1 MRDDPPSSGT
11 STASA
16 LRPPASGSLGIGV
29 TGHRLGRLGDVDLDA
44 LRTALRMLLIDIS
57 GGRAPMRIVTSL
69 ADGADTIA
77 AEEALGLG
85 WALDAVLP
93 LPRADY
99 LSDFADAEARAG
111 HEALLTSAHSVFEL
125 DGDRNVEGG
134 SAIAYE
140 RAGRVVL
147 AQSDILVAVWDSG
160 PVRGRGGAAQIVAEA
175 VLAGVPVIHVDPA
188 GRHPPRLLWD
198 GLEEHDLGQQTV
210 DTVPQ
215 GDMTA
220 VPGLV
225 RGLLDPPEDRVE
237 RAMLNRLGVPARPRR
252 NWALAYPLLLAI
264 MGVRRLRQSDWAV
277 ADAAHAMPAILGP
290 CSGAALNASGFGDRL
305 RAVLAPRFA
314 RADATATHVAQLF
327 RSGYVTNFSFAALA
341 VVLSLLGLA
350 LPAALKPL
358 LVILEFLVIAT
369 ILLLTRAGHRSQW
382 HRRWLDN
389 RHLAERLRCLAVAA
403 QLGELEL
410 RSGAELRPG
419 WVDWYA
425 RATARELGLP
435 SVRVDRAYLAC
446 VRDSLTTLIDGQIAY
461 LQSDA
466 HRMHRLEHRLH
477 QLGTILFA
485 ATALICVG
493 LLIYKMADKMVGMAA
508 LDAIAHPVLTA
519 TTIAS
524 AALPAI
530 GAAIYG
536 IRMQGDFAGIAERSE
551 SLARNLGT
559 LRQVIDADALSYD
572 TLKRRVARATDL
584 LTQDLASWLQTYH
597 ARPLTLP
604 G

>member
-1 MRDDPPSSGT
+1 MRYDLPVQIETPVT
-11 STASA
+11 
-16 LRPPASGSLGIGV
+16 GSLGIGV
-29 TGHRLGRLGDVDLDA
+29 TGHRLERLEGIDVDA
-44 LRTALRMLLIDIS
+44 LRVALRSVFQTLSDAAS
-57 GGRAPMRIVTSL
+57 APIRLVTSL
-69 ADGADTIA
+69 ADGADSLA
-77 AEEALGLG
+77 ADEALSLG
-85 WALDAVLP
+85 WTLDAVLP
-93 LPRADY
+93 LSRADY
-99 LSDFADAEARAG
+99 LADFTEAQARAD
-111 HEALLTSAHSVFEL
+111 HEMLIAKAHAVFEL
-125 DGDRNVEGG
+125 DGDRTVEGG

-147 AQSDILVAVWDSG
+147 AQSDILIAIWDSG

-175 VLAGVPVIHVDPA
+175 VLAGIPVIHIDPA
-188 GRHPPRLLWD
+188 GAHPPRLLWD

-210 DTVPQ
+210 DTVAR
-215 GDMTA
+215 GDLSA
-220 VPGLV
+220 LPGLV
-225 RGLLDPPEDRVE
+225 RGLLDPPEDKVE
-237 RAMLNRLGVPARPRR
+237 RAMLDRLAVTAKPRR

-264 MGVRRLRQSDWAV
+264 VGVRPLRKTDWAV
-277 ADAAHAMPAILGP
+277 ADPLNSLFAIHGP
-290 CSGAALNASGFGDRL
+290 CSGEALNASGFGGKIRD
-305 RAVLAPRFA
+305 VLAPRFA

-341 VVLSLLGLA
+341 VMLSLLGLA
-350 LPAALKPL
+350 LPVALKPL
-358 LVILEFLVIAT
+358 LIVLEFMVIAT
-369 ILLLTRAGHRSQW
+369 ILLVTRAGNRSQW

-410 RSGAELRPG
+410 RSGADLRPG

-425 RATARELGLP
+425 RSSARALGLP
-435 SVRVDRAYLAC
+435 SARVRPAYLAC
-446 VRDSLTTLIDGQIAY
+446 VRDGLTTLIDGQIDY
-461 LQSDA
+461 LRGDA
-466 HRMHRLEHRLH
+466 RRMHKLEHRLH
-477 QLGTILFA
+477 HLGTILFA
-485 ATALICVG
+485 MTAIICVA
-493 LLIYKMADKMVGMAA
+493 LLVYKMMDKMVGMAA

-551 SLARNLGT
+551 SLANNLAT
-559 LRQVIDADALSYD
+559 LRQVIDGDTLSFD

>member
-1 MRDDPPSSGT
+1 MRDDPPARAETTDTG
-11 STASA
+11 A
-16 LRPPASGSLGIGV
+16 LGIGV
-29 TGHRLGRLGDVDLDA
+29 TGHRLGRLEGIDLDDLRAA
-44 LRTALRMLLIDIS
+44 LRTLFAELATTS
-57 GGRAPMRIVTSL
+57 SAPMRLITSL
-69 ADGADTIA
+69 ADGADSIA
-77 AEEALGLG
+77 ADEALALS
-85 WALDAVLP
+85 WTLDAVLP
-93 LPRADY
+93 LSRADY
-99 LSDFADAEARAG
+99 LSDFTEAQARVD
-111 HEALLTSAHSVFEL
+111 HEMLLAKAHGIFEL

-175 VLAGVPVIHVDPA
+175 VLAGIPVIHVDPA

-210 DTVPQ
+210 DTVPR
-215 GDMTA
+215 GDLSA
-220 VPGLV
+220 LPGLV
-225 RGLLDPPEDRVE
+225 RGLLDPPEDKIE
-237 RAMLNRLGVPARPRR
+237 RAMLDRLGVSAKPRR
-252 NWALAYPLLLAI
+252 NWALAYPLLLAV
-264 MGVRRLRQSDWAV
+264 MGVRQLRKTDWAV
-277 ADAAHAMPAILGP
+277 ADPANALPAILGP
-290 CSGAALNASGFGDRL
+290 CSGAALTASGFGAQL
-305 RAVLAPRFA
+305 RTTLAPRFA

-350 LPAALKPL
+350 LPAALKPVL
-358 LVILEFLVIAT
+358 IILEFMVIAT
-369 ILLLTRAGHRSQW
+369 ILLVTRAGNRSQW

-389 RHLAERLRCLAVAA
+389 RHLAERLRCLTVAA

-410 RSGAELRPG
+410 RSGADLRPG

-425 RATARELGLP
+425 RATARELGMP
-435 SVRVDRAYLAC
+435 SVRVDPAYLAC
-446 VRDSLTTLIDGQIAY
+446 VRDGLTSLIDDQIAY
-461 LQSDA
+461 LKTDA
-466 HRMHRLEHRLH
+466 HRMHKLEHRLH
-477 QLGTILFA
+477 HLGTILFA
-485 ATALICVG
+485 MTAMICVG
-493 LLIYKMADKMVGMAA
+493 LLIYKMMDKMVGMAA

-551 SLARNLGT
+551 SLAHNLTT
-559 LRQVIDADALSYD
+559 LRQVIDADVLSFD

>member
-1 MRDDPPSSGT
+1 MRDDPPA
-11 STASA
+11 STDTPTVGA
-16 LRPPASGSLGIGV
+16 LGIGV
-29 TGHRLGRLGDVDLDA
+29 TGHRLGRLAGIDLDA
-44 LRTALRMLLIDIS
+44 LRTALRELFQTFS
-57 GGRAPMRIVTSL
+57 RTAAAPMRLITSL
-69 ADGADTIA
+69 ADGADSISA
-77 AEEALGLG
+77 DEALSLG
-85 WALDAVLP
+85 WTLDAVLP
-93 LPRADY
+93 LSRADY
-99 LSDFADAEARAG
+99 LSDFTEAQARVD
-111 HEALLTSAHSVFEL
+111 HEMLLAKAHGIFEL

-175 VLAGVPVIHVDPA
+175 VLAGIPVIHVDPA

-210 DTVPQ
+210 DTVPR
-215 GDMTA
+215 GDLSA
-220 VPGLV
+220 LPGLV
-225 RGLLDPPEDRVE
+225 RGLLDPPEDKVE
-237 RAMLNRLGVPARPRR
+237 RAMLDRLGVSAKPRR
-252 NWALAYPLLLAI
+252 NWALAYPLLLAV
-264 MGVRRLRQSDWAV
+264 MGVRRLRKTDWAV
-277 ADAAHAMPAILGP
+277 ADPANALPAILGP
-290 CSGAALNASGFGDRL
+290 CSGAALTASGFGAQL
-305 RAVLAPRFA
+305 RTTLAPRFA

-350 LPAALKPL
+350 LPAALKPVL
-358 LVILEFLVIAT
+358 IILEFMVIAT
-369 ILLLTRAGHRSQW
+369 ILLVTRAGNRSQW

-389 RHLAERLRCLAVAA
+389 RHLAERLRCLTVAA

-410 RSGAELRPG
+410 RSGADLRPG

-425 RATARELGLP
+425 RATARELGMP
-435 SVRVDRAYLAC
+435 SVRVDPAYLAC
-446 VRDSLTTLIDGQIAY
+446 VRDGLTSLIDDQIAY
-461 LQSDA
+461 LKTDA
-466 HRMHRLEHRLH
+466 HRMHKLEHRLH
-477 QLGTILFA
+477 HLGTILFA
-485 ATALICVG
+485 MTAMICVG
-493 LLIYKMADKMVGMAA
+493 LLIYKMMDKMVGMAA

-551 SLARNLGT
+551 SLAHNLTT
-559 LRQVIDADALSYD
+559 LRQVIDADVLSFD

>member
-1 MRDDPPSSGT
+1 MRDH
-11 STASA
+11 
-16 LRPPASGSLGIGV
+16 PPARTVASPVGALGIGV
-29 TGHRLGRLGDVDLDA
+29 TGHRLGRLGDADLGA
-44 LRTALRMLLIDIS
+44 LRAALRGLFETLAATAS
-57 GGRAPMRIVTSL
+57 APMRLITSL
-69 ADGADTIA
+69 ADGADSMA
-77 AEEALGLG
+77 ADQALDLG

-93 LPRADY
+93 MSRADY
-99 LSDFADAEARAG
+99 LADFPEAQARAD
-111 HEALLTSAHSVFEL
+111 HEMLLARAHGIFEL
-125 DGDRNVEGG
+125 DGDRSVEGG

-175 VLAGVPVIHVDPA
+175 VLAGIPVIHVDPA
-188 GRHPPRLLWD
+188 GAHPPRLLWD
-198 GLEEHDLGQQTV
+198 GLEEHDLGQQTI
-210 DTVPQ
+210 DTVPR
-215 GDMTA
+215 GDLSA
-220 VPGLV
+220 LPVLV
-225 RGLLDPPEDRVE
+225 RGLLDPPVDAAES
-237 RAMLNRLGVPARPRR
+237 AMLRRLEVPSKPRR

-264 MGVRRLRQSDWAV
+264 MGVRRLRKTDWAV
-277 ADAAHAMPAILGP
+277 AATAKTLPAILGP
-290 CSGAALNASGFGDRL
+290 CSGAALNVAGFGERL
-305 RAVLAPRFA
+305 RTVLAPRFA
-314 RADATATHVAQLF
+314 RADVTATHVAQLF

-350 LPAALKPL
+350 LPAALKPVL
-358 LVILEFLVIAT
+358 IVLEFMVIAT
-369 ILLLTRAGHRSQW
+369 ILLVTRAGNRSQW

-410 RSGAELRPG
+410 RSGADLRPG

-425 RATARELGLP
+425 RATAREVAMP
-435 SVRVDRAYLAC
+435 SVRIDAAYLAC
-446 VRDSLTTLIDGQIAY
+446 VRDGLTTLIDDQIAY
-461 LQSDA
+461 LKNDA

-485 ATALICVG
+485 MTALICVG

-551 SLARNLGT
+551 SLAHNLTT
-559 LRQVIDADALSYD
+559 LRQVIDADVLGFD

>member
-1 MRDDPPSSGT
+1 MRDDPPAPVEFSVT
-11 STASA
+11 D
-16 LRPPASGSLGIGV
+16 SLGVGV
-29 TGHRLGRLGDVDLDA
+29 TGHRLGRLDGVDLDA
-44 LRTALRMLLIDIS
+44 LRVTLGDVLRSLSDAAS
-57 GGRAPMRIVTSL
+57 VPMRLITSL
-69 ADGADTIA
+69 ADGADSIA
-77 AEEALGLG
+77 AGEALALG
-85 WALDAVLP
+85 WTLDAVLP
-93 LPRADY
+93 LSRVDY
-99 LSDFADAEARAG
+99 LADFTEAEARAD
-111 HEALLTSAHSVFEL
+111 HETLLARAHAIFEL
-125 DGDRNVEGG
+125 DGDRSVEGG

-147 AQSDILVAVWDSG
+147 AQSDILIAVWDSG

-175 VLAGVPVIHVDPA
+175 VLAGIPVIHIDPA
-188 GRHPPRLLWD
+188 GAHAPRLLWD

-210 DTVPQ
+210 DTVAR
-215 GDMTA
+215 GDLSA
-220 VPGLV
+220 LPVLV
-225 RGLLDPPEDRVE
+225 RGLLDPPDDKLE
-237 RAMLNRLGVPARPRR
+237 RAMLDRLAIPAKPRR
-252 NWALAYPLLLAI
+252 NWALAYPLLLALA
-264 MGVRRLRQSDWAV
+264 GVRSLRKTDWAV
-277 ADAAHAMPAILGP
+277 ADPVNALPAILDP
-290 CSGAALNASGFGDRL
+290 CSGAALKASGFGAKL
-305 RAVLAPRFA
+305 RTVLAPRFA

-350 LPAALKPL
+350 LPAALKPVL
-358 LVILEFLVIAT
+358 IVLEFMVIAT
-369 ILLLTRAGHRSQW
+369 ILLVTRAGNRSQW

-410 RSGAELRPG
+410 RSGADLRPG

-425 RATARELGLP
+425 RASARALGLP
-435 SVRVDRAYLAC
+435 SVHVGPAYLAG
-446 VRDSLTTLIDGQIAY
+446 VREGLTMLIDGQIDY
-461 LQSDA
+461 LRNDA
-466 HRMHRLEHRLH
+466 QRMHKLEHRLH
-477 QLGTILFA
+477 HLGTILFA
-485 ATALICVG
+485 MTAIICVG
-493 LLIYKMADKMVGMAA
+493 LLIYKVMDKMVGVAV

-551 SLARNLGT
+551 SLAHNLAT
-559 LRQVIDADALSYD
+559 LRQVIDADALSFD
-572 TLKRRVARATDL
+572 TLRRRVARATDL

>member
-1 MRDDPPSSGT
+1 MRDDPPARTDTPAVG
-11 STASA
+11 A
-16 LRPPASGSLGIGV
+16 LGVGV
-29 TGHRLGRLGDVDLDA
+29 TGHRLGRLDGIDLDA
-44 LRTALRMLLIDIS
+44 LRSALRDLFQTLS
-57 GGRAPMRIVTSL
+57 VTAGAPMRLVTSL
-69 ADGADTIA
+69 ADGADSIA
-77 AEEALGLG
+77 AEVALALG
-85 WALDAVLP
+85 WTLDAVLP
-93 LPRADY
+93 LSRSDY
-99 LSDFADAEARAG
+99 LSDFIDTQARTD
-111 HEALLTSAHSVFEL
+111 HEMLLARSHGVFEL

-175 VLAGVPVIHVDPA
+175 VLAGIPVIHLDPA
-188 GRHPPRLLWD
+188 GKHPPRLLWD

-210 DTVPQ
+210 DTVAR
-215 GDMTA
+215 GDLTA
-220 VPGLV
+220 LPVLLS
-225 RGLLDPPEDRVE
+225 GLLDPPGDKSE
-237 RAMLNRLGVPARPRR
+237 RAMLHRLGLPAKPHR
-252 NWALAYPLLLAI
+252 NWALAYPLLLSV
-264 MGVRRLRQSDWAV
+264 MGVRRLRKTDWAV
-277 ADAAHAMPAILGP
+277 AEPAHALPAILGP
-290 CSGAALNASGFGDRL
+290 CSGAALNASGFGAQL
-305 RAVLAPRFA
+305 RNTLAPRFA

-350 LPAALKPL
+350 LPSALKPVL
-358 LVILEFLVIAT
+358 IVLEFMVIAT
-369 ILLLTRAGHRSQW
+369 ILLVTRAGNRSQW

-389 RHLAERLRCLAVAA
+389 RHLAERLRCLTVAA

-410 RSGAELRPG
+410 RSGADLRPG

-425 RATARELGLP
+425 RATARALGMP
-435 SVRVDRAYLAC
+435 SVRVDPAYLAC
-446 VRDSLTTLIDGQIAY
+446 VRDGLATLIDGQIDY
-461 LQSDA
+461 LRNDA

-485 ATALICVG
+485 MTAIICVG

-551 SLARNLGT
+551 SLAHNLTT
-559 LRQVIDADALSYD
+559 LREVMDADILSFD
-572 TLKRRVARATDL
+572 TLKRRIARATDL

>member
-1 MRDDPPSSGT
+1 MNDGPSRGIET
-11 STASA
+11 KHCV
-16 LRPPASGSLGIGV
+16 LGIGV
-29 TGHRLGRLGDVDLDA
+29 TGHRLGRLAGVDLDA
-44 LRTALRMLLIDIS
+44 MRAALRVVLAQIAGGQVSDI
-57 GGRAPMRIVTSL
+57 RLVTSL

-77 AEEALGLG
+77 AEEALALG
-85 WALDAVLP
+85 WTLDAVLP
-93 LPRADY
+93 LHREDY
-99 LSDFADAEARAG
+99 LRDFEDPIARAN
-111 HEALLTSAHSVFEL
+111 HETLLVRAANVFEL

-147 AQSDILVAVWDSG
+147 AQSDILVAVWDGG

-175 VLAGVPVIHVDPA
+175 VLAGIPVIHLHPA
-188 GRHPPRLLWD
+188 GAHPPRLLWD

-210 DTVPQ
+210 ETVPS
-215 GDMTA
+215 GDLSA
-220 VPGLV
+220 LAGLV
-225 RGLLDPPEDRVE
+225 RGLFDAPEDTAE
-237 RAMLNRLGVPARPRR
+237 RAMLEELSTPWKSRR
-252 NWALAYPLLLAI
+252 NWALAYPLLLGI
-264 MGVRRLRQSDWAV
+264 MGVRKPCLSDWKTPDPAG
-277 ADAAHAMPAILGP
+277 AMPAILGP
-290 CSGAALNASGFGDRL
+290 CSGAALNASGFGARL
-305 RAVLAPRFA
+305 RDILVPRFA
-314 RADATATHVAQLF
+314 RADATATHIAQLF

-350 LPAALKPL
+350 LPDALKPVL
-358 LVILEFLVIAT
+358 ITLEFMVIAT
-369 ILLLTRAGHRSQW
+369 ILIVTRAGRRAQW

-389 RHLAERLRCLAVAA
+389 RHLAERLRCLSVAA

-425 RATARELGLP
+425 RATARTLGLP
-435 SVRVDRAYLAC
+435 SVRVDSAYLGC
-446 VRDSLTTLIDGQIAY
+446 VRDGLTSLIDGQIAY
-461 LQSDA
+461 LNHDA

-477 QLGTILFA
+477 NLGTVLFSM
-485 ATALICVG
+485 TALICVT
-493 LLIYKMADKMVGMAA
+493 LLLFKLADKMVPLAA
-508 LDAIAHPVLTA
+508 LDVIANPFLTA
-519 TTIAS
+519 TTIGS

-536 IRMQGDFAGIAERSE
+536 IRMQGDFAGIAERSAA
-551 SLARNLGT
+551 LAHNLT
-559 LRQVIDADALSYD
+559 VLRQVIDADALSFD

>member
-1 MRDDPPSSGT
+1 MRDDPPARAETTDTG
-11 STASA
+11 A
-16 LRPPASGSLGIGV
+16 LGIGV
-29 TGHRLGRLGDVDLDA
+29 TGHRLGRLEGIDLDDLRAA
-44 LRTALRMLLIDIS
+44 LRTLFAELATTS
-57 GGRAPMRIVTSL
+57 SAPMRLITSL
-69 ADGADTIA
+69 ADGADSIA
-77 AEEALGLG
+77 ADEALALS
-85 WALDAVLP
+85 WTLDAVLP
-93 LPRADY
+93 LSRADY
-99 LSDFADAEARAG
+99 LSDFTEAQARVD
-111 HEALLTSAHSVFEL
+111 HEMLLAKAHGIFEL

-175 VLAGVPVIHVDPA
+175 VLAGIPVIHVDPA

-210 DTVPQ
+210 DTVPR
-215 GDMTA
+215 GDLSA
-220 VPGLV
+220 LPGLV
-225 RGLLDPPEDRVE
+225 RGLLDPPEDKIE
-237 RAMLNRLGVPARPRR
+237 RAMLDRLGVSAKPRR
-252 NWALAYPLLLAI
+252 NWALAYPLLLAV
-264 MGVRRLRQSDWAV
+264 MGVRQLRKTDWAV
-277 ADAAHAMPAILGP
+277 ADPANALPAILGP
-290 CSGAALNASGFGDRL
+290 CSGAALTASGFGAQL
-305 RAVLAPRFA
+305 RTTLAPRFA

-350 LPAALKPL
+350 LPAALKPVL
-358 LVILEFLVIAT
+358 IILEFMVIAT
-369 ILLLTRAGHRSQW
+369 ILLVTRAGNRSQW
-382 HRRWLDN
+382 HRQWLDN
-389 RHLAERLRCLAVAA
+389 RHLAERLRCLTVAA

-410 RSGAELRPG
+410 RSGADLRPG

-425 RATARELGLP
+425 RATARELGMP
-435 SVRVDRAYLAC
+435 SVRVDPAYLAC
-446 VRDSLTTLIDGQIAY
+446 VRDGLTSLIDDQIAY
-461 LQSDA
+461 LKTDA
-466 HRMHRLEHRLH
+466 HRMHKLEHRLH
-477 QLGTILFA
+477 HLGTILFA
-485 ATALICVG
+485 MTAMICVG
-493 LLIYKMADKMVGMAA
+493 LLIYKMMDKMVGMAA

-551 SLARNLGT
+551 SLAHNLTT
-559 LRQVIDADALSYD
+559 LRQVIDADVLSFD

>member
-1 MRDDPPSSGT
+1 MRDDPPA
-11 STASA
+11 STDTPTVGA
-16 LRPPASGSLGIGV
+16 LGIGV
-29 TGHRLGRLGDVDLDA
+29 TGHRLGRLAGIDLDA
-44 LRTALRMLLIDIS
+44 LRTALRELFQTLS
-57 GGRAPMRIVTSL
+57 RTAAAPMRLITSL
-69 ADGADTIA
+69 ADGADSISA
-77 AEEALGLG
+77 DEALSLG
-85 WALDAVLP
+85 WTLDAVLP
-93 LPRADY
+93 LSRADY
-99 LSDFADAEARAG
+99 LSDFTEAQARVD
-111 HEALLTSAHSVFEL
+111 HEMLLAKAHGIFEL

-175 VLAGVPVIHVDPA
+175 VLAGIPVIHVDPA

-210 DTVPQ
+210 DTVPR
-215 GDMTA
+215 GDLSA
-220 VPGLV
+220 LPGLV
-225 RGLLDPPEDRVE
+225 RGLLDPPEDKIE
-237 RAMLNRLGVPARPRR
+237 RAMLDRLGVSAKPRR
-252 NWALAYPLLLAI
+252 NWALAYPLLLAV
-264 MGVRRLRQSDWAV
+264 MGVRQLRKTDWAV
-277 ADAAHAMPAILGP
+277 ADPANALPAILGP
-290 CSGAALNASGFGDRL
+290 CSGAALTASGFGAQL
-305 RAVLAPRFA
+305 RTTLAPRFA

-350 LPAALKPL
+350 LPAALKPVL
-358 LVILEFLVIAT
+358 IILEFMVIAT
-369 ILLLTRAGHRSQW
+369 ILLVTRAGNRSQW

-389 RHLAERLRCLAVAA
+389 RHLAERLRCLTVAA

-410 RSGAELRPG
+410 RSGADLRPG

-425 RATARELGLP
+425 RATARELGMP
-435 SVRVDRAYLAC
+435 SVRVDPAYLAC
-446 VRDSLTTLIDGQIAY
+446 VRDGLTSLIDDQIAY
-461 LQSDA
+461 LKTDA
-466 HRMHRLEHRLH
+466 HRMHKLEHRLH
-477 QLGTILFA
+477 HLGTILFA
-485 ATALICVG
+485 MTAMICVG
-493 LLIYKMADKMVGMAA
+493 LLIYKMMDKMVGMAA

-551 SLARNLGT
+551 SLAHNLTT
-559 LRQVIDADALSYD
+559 LRQVIDADVLSFD

>member
-1 MRDDPPSSGT
+1 MRDDPPA
-11 STASA
+11 STDTPTVGA
-16 LRPPASGSLGIGV
+16 LGIGV
-29 TGHRLGRLGDVDLDA
+29 TGHRLGRLAGIDLDA
-44 LRTALRMLLIDIS
+44 LRTALRELFQTLS
-57 GGRAPMRIVTSL
+57 RTAAAPMRLITSL
-69 ADGADTIA
+69 ADGADSISA
-77 AEEALGLG
+77 DEALSLG
-85 WALDAVLP
+85 WTLDAVLP
-93 LPRADY
+93 LSRADY
-99 LSDFADAEARAG
+99 LSDFTEAQARVD
-111 HEALLTSAHSVFEL
+111 HEMLLAKAHGIFEL

-175 VLAGVPVIHVDPA
+175 VLAGIPVIHVDPA

-210 DTVPQ
+210 DTVPR
-215 GDMTA
+215 GDLSA
-220 VPGLV
+220 LPGLV
-225 RGLLDPPEDRVE
+225 RGLLDPPEDKVE
-237 RAMLNRLGVPARPRR
+237 RAMLDRLGVSAKPRR
-252 NWALAYPLLLAI
+252 NWALAYPLLLAV
-264 MGVRRLRQSDWAV
+264 MGVRRLRKTDWAV
-277 ADAAHAMPAILGP
+277 ADPANALPAILGP
-290 CSGAALNASGFGDRL
+290 CSGAALTASGFGAQL
-305 RAVLAPRFA
+305 RTTLAPRFA

-350 LPAALKPL
+350 LPAALKPVL
-358 LVILEFLVIAT
+358 IILEFMVIAT
-369 ILLLTRAGHRSQW
+369 ILLVTRAGNRSQW

-389 RHLAERLRCLAVAA
+389 RHLAERLRCLTVAA

-410 RSGAELRPG
+410 RSGADLRPG

-425 RATARELGLP
+425 RATARELGMP
-435 SVRVDRAYLAC
+435 SVRVDPAYLAC
-446 VRDSLTTLIDGQIAY
+446 VRDGLTSLIDDQIAY
-461 LQSDA
+461 LKTDA
-466 HRMHRLEHRLH
+466 HRMHKLEHRLH
-477 QLGTILFA
+477 HLGTILFA
-485 ATALICVG
+485 MTAMICVG
-493 LLIYKMADKMVGMAA
+493 LLIYKMMDKMVGMAA

-551 SLARNLGT
+551 SLAHNLTT
-559 LRQVIDADALSYD
+559 LRQVIDADVLSFD

>member
-1 MRDDPPSSGT
+1 MRDDPPA
-11 STASA
+11 STDTPTVGA
-16 LRPPASGSLGIGV
+16 LGIGV
-29 TGHRLGRLGDVDLDA
+29 TGHRLGRLAGIDLDA
-44 LRTALRMLLIDIS
+44 LRTALRELFQTLS
-57 GGRAPMRIVTSL
+57 RTAAAPMRLITSL
-69 ADGADTIA
+69 ADGADSISA
-77 AEEALGLG
+77 DEALSLG
-85 WALDAVLP
+85 WTLDAVLP
-93 LPRADY
+93 LSRADY
-99 LSDFADAEARAG
+99 LSDFTEAQARVD
-111 HEALLTSAHSVFEL
+111 HEMLLAKAHGIFEL

-175 VLAGVPVIHVDPA
+175 VLAGIPVIHVDPA

-210 DTVPQ
+210 DTVPR
-215 GDMTA
+215 GDLSA
-220 VPGLV
+220 LPGLV
-225 RGLLDPPEDRVE
+225 RGLLDPPEDKVE
-237 RAMLNRLGVPARPRR
+237 RVMLDRLGVSAKPRR
-252 NWALAYPLLLAI
+252 NWALAYPLLLAV
-264 MGVRRLRQSDWAV
+264 MGVRQLRKTDWAV
-277 ADAAHAMPAILGP
+277 ADPANALPAILGP
-290 CSGAALNASGFGDRL
+290 CSGAALTVSGFGAQL
-305 RAVLAPRFA
+305 RTTLAPRFA

-350 LPAALKPL
+350 LPAALKPVL
-358 LVILEFLVIAT
+358 IILEFMVIAT
-369 ILLLTRAGHRSQW
+369 ILLVTRAGNRSQW

-389 RHLAERLRCLAVAA
+389 RHLAERLRCLTVAA

-410 RSGAELRPG
+410 RSGAYLRPG

-425 RATARELGLP
+425 RATARELGMP
-435 SVRVDRAYLAC
+435 SVRVDPAYLAC
-446 VRDSLTTLIDGQIAY
+446 VRDGLTSLIDDQIAY
-461 LQSDA
+461 LKTDA
-466 HRMHRLEHRLH
+466 HRMHKLEHRLH
-477 QLGTILFA
+477 HLGTILFA
-485 ATALICVG
+485 MTAMICVG
-493 LLIYKMADKMVGMAA
+493 LLIYKMMDKMVGMAA

-551 SLARNLGT
+551 SLAHNLTT
-559 LRQVIDADALSYD
+559 LRQVIDADVLSFD

>member
-1 MRDDPPSSGT
+1 MRDDPPART
-11 STASA
+11 ET
-16 LRPPASGSLGIGV
+16 PAVGALGIGV
-29 TGHRLGRLGDVDLDA
+29 TGHRLERLGETDLIA
-44 LRTALRMLLIDIS
+44 LRAALRALLQTLA
-57 GGRAPMRIVTSL
+57 GEAKAPMRLITSL
-69 ADGADTIA
+69 ADGADSIA
-77 AEEALGLG
+77 ADEALDLG

-99 LSDFADAEARAG
+99 LSDFTEIVARAD
-111 HEALLTSAHSVFEL
+111 HEALLAKAESVFEL

-175 VLAGVPVIHVDPA
+175 VLAGIPVIHLDPA
-188 GRHPPRLLWD
+188 GAHAPRLLWD

-210 DTVPQ
+210 DTVPR
-215 GDMTA
+215 GDLSA
-220 VPGLV
+220 LPGLM
-225 RGLLDPPEDRVE
+225 RGLLDSPVDVAEQ
-237 RAMLNRLGVPARPRR
+237 AMLAQFEAPTKPRR
-252 NWALAYPLLLAI
+252 NWALAYPLLLAM
-264 MGVRRLRQSDWAV
+264 MGVRALRKTDWAV
-277 ADAAHAMPAILGP
+277 ADPARAMPAILGP
-290 CSGAALNASGFGDRL
+290 CSGVALNASGFGAKL
-305 RAVLAPRFA
+305 RTILAPRFA

-350 LPAALKPL
+350 LPGAFKPVL
-358 LVILEFLVIAT
+358 IVLEFMVIAT
-369 ILLLTRAGHRSQW
+369 ILLVTRAGNRAKW

-389 RHLAERLRCLAVAA
+389 RHLAERLRCLTVAA

-410 RSGAELRPG
+410 RSGADLRPG

-425 RATARELGLP
+425 RATAREVGMP
-435 SVRVDRAYLAC
+435 SVRIDDAFLAC
-446 VRDSLTTLIDGQIAY
+446 VRDGLTSLIDDQIAY
-461 LQSDA
+461 LKTDA
-466 HRMHRLEHRLH
+466 HRMHRLEHRMH
-477 QLGTILFA
+477 NLGTVLFA
-485 ATALICVG
+485 MTAIICVS
-493 LLIYKMADKMVGMAA
+493 LLAFKIADKMVGMAA
-508 LDAIAHPVLTA
+508 LDAVAHPFLTA

-524 AALPAI
+524 AAFPAI

-536 IRMQGDFAGIAERSE
+536 IRMQGDFAGTAERSE
-551 SLARNLGT
+551 SLAHNLTT
-559 LRQVIDADALSYD
+559 LRQVIDADALSFD

>member
-1 MRDDPPSSGT
+1 MVKSPPLRID
-11 STASA
+11 A
-16 LRPPASGSLGIGV
+16 LTRGSLGIGV
-29 TGHRLGRLGDVDLDA
+29 TGHRLSRLGGHDL
-44 LRTALRMLLIDIS
+44 TALQAIVREVLVSIGDAALPDNE
-57 GGRAPMRIVTSL
+57 APMRIVTSL
-69 ADGADTIA
+69 ADGADSIA
-77 AEEALGLG
+77 ADAALDLG
-85 WALDAVLP
+85 WRLDVVLP
-93 LPRADY
+93 LFHDDYLTDFVEADARADH
-99 LSDFADAEARAG
+99 EARLAR
-111 HEALLTSAHSVFEL
+111 ASSIFEL
-125 DGDRNVEGG
+125 PGDRNVEGG

-147 AQSDILVAVWDSG
+147 AQSDILLAVWDNS

-175 VLAGVPVIHVDPA
+175 VLAGIPVVQIDPSGA
-188 GRHPPRLLWD
+188 QPPRLLWD
-198 GLEEHDLGQQTV
+198 GLEEHDLGQQTIE
-210 DTVPQ
+210 TVPV
-215 GDMTA
+215 GDLA
-220 VPGLV
+220 ALPGLV
-225 RGLLDPPEDRVE
+225 RGLLAPPDDKSERVMLE
-237 RAMLNRLGVPARPRR
+237 RLAAPLKRHR
-252 NWALAYPLLLAI
+252 NWALAYPLLLAV
-264 MGVRRLRQSDWAV
+264 MGVRRSRK
-277 ADAAHAMPAILGP
+277 ADRALADPAGALPTILGS

-305 RAVLAPRFA
+305 RTVVAARFA

-350 LPAALKPL
+350 LPAALKPGL
-358 LVILEFLVIAT
+358 IILEFMVIAT
-369 ILLLTRAGHRSQW
+369 ILLVTRAGNRANW

-435 SVRVDRAYLAC
+435 SVQVNEDYLAC
-446 VRDSLTTLIDGQIAY
+446 VREGLTTLIDEQVRY
-461 LQSDA
+461 LQDDA
-466 HRMHRLEHRLH
+466 KRMHRLEHRLH
-477 QLGTILFA
+477 NLGMTLFGM
-485 ATALICVG
+485 TALVCVG
-493 LLIYKMADKMVGMAA
+493 LLIFKMADKMVAMAA

-551 SLARNLGT
+551 ALAHNLTT
-559 LRQVIDADALSYD
+559 LRQVIDADSLSFD

-584 LTQDLASWLQTYH
+584 LTQDLARWLQTYH

>member
-1 MRDDPPSSGT
+1 MRDDPPART
-11 STASA
+11 DM
-16 LRPPASGSLGIGV
+16 PAVGALGIGV
-29 TGHRLGRLGDVDLDA
+29 TGHRLGRLDGIDLDA
-44 LRTALRMLLIDIS
+44 LRAALRDLLQTLAATAA
-57 GGRAPMRIVTSL
+57 APMRLITSL
-69 ADGADTIA
+69 ADGADSIA
-77 AEEALGLG
+77 AEESLALG
-85 WALDAVLP
+85 WTLDAVLP
-93 LPRADY
+93 LSRADY
-99 LSDFADAEARAG
+99 LSDFTETQARTD
-111 HEALLTSAHSVFEL
+111 HEMLLARSHGVLEL

-147 AQSDILVAVWDSG
+147 AQCDILVAVWDSG

-175 VLAGVPVIHVDPA
+175 VLAGIPVIHLDPA

-210 DTVPQ
+210 DTVPR
-215 GDMTA
+215 GDLTA
-220 VPGLV
+220 LPVLLS
-225 RGLLDPPEDRVE
+225 GLLDPPTDKSE
-237 RAMLNRLGVPARPRR
+237 RAMLDRLSVPAKPRR

-264 MGVRRLRQSDWAV
+264 MGVRRLRKTDWAV
-277 ADAAHAMPAILGP
+277 AEPANALPAILGP
-290 CSGAALNASGFGDRL
+290 CSGAALNASGFGAQL
-305 RAVLAPRFA
+305 RTVLAPRFA

-350 LPAALKPL
+350 LPAALKPVL
-358 LVILEFLVIAT
+358 IILEFMVIAT
-369 ILLLTRAGHRSQW
+369 ILLVTRAGHRSQW

-410 RSGAELRPG
+410 RSGADLRPG

-425 RATARELGLP
+425 RATARELGMP
-435 SVRVDRAYLAC
+435 SVHVDPAYLAC
-446 VRDSLTTLIDGQIAY
+446 VRDGLTTLIDGQIDY
-461 LQSDA
+461 LRNDA

-485 ATALICVG
+485 MTAIICVG
-493 LLIYKMADKMVGMAA
+493 LLVYKMADKMVGMAA

-551 SLARNLGT
+551 SLAHNLTT
-559 LRQVIDADALSYD
+559 LRQVMDADALSFD

>member
-1 MRDDPPSSGT
+1 MCDDPPAFT
-11 STASA
+11 ETAA
-16 LRPPASGSLGIGV
+16 AGVLGIGV
-29 TGHRLGRLGDVDLDA
+29 TGHRLGRLGTADLDA
-44 LRTALRMLLIDIS
+44 LRSTLRELFMTLS
-57 GGRAPMRIVTSL
+57 VEASYPMRLITSL

-77 AEEALGLG
+77 AEEALGIG
-85 WALDAVLP
+85 WVLDAVLP

-99 LSDFADAEARAG
+99 LADFSESAARAD
-111 HEALLTSAHSVFEL
+111 HEALLAKAHSVFEL
-125 DGDRNVEGG
+125 DGDRNAEGG

-175 VLAGVPVIHVDPA
+175 VLAGIPVIHVDPA
-188 GRHPPRLLWD
+188 GAHPPRLLWD
-198 GLEEHDLGQQTV
+198 GLEEHDLGQQTI
-210 DTVPQ
+210 DTVPR
-215 GDMTA
+215 GDLSA
-220 VPGLV
+220 LPGLL
-225 RGLLDPPEDRVE
+225 RGLIDTPVDTGE
-237 RAMLNRLGVPARPRR
+237 RAMLDLFEKPVKPRR
-252 NWALAYPLLLAI
+252 NWALAYPLLLGV
-264 MGVRRLRQSDWAV
+264 MGVRRLRKTDWAV
-277 ADAAHAMPAILGP
+277 ADPARAMPAILGP
-290 CSGAALNASGFGDRL
+290 CSGAALDTSGFGEKL
-305 RAVLAPRFA
+305 RTVLDPSFA
-314 RADATATHVAQLF
+314 RADATATHVAQMF

-350 LPAALKPL
+350 LPAALKPVL
-358 LVILEFLVIAT
+358 IVLEFMVIAT
-369 ILLLTRAGHRSQW
+369 ILIVTRAGNRAKW

-389 RHLAERLRCLAVAA
+389 RHLAERLRCLTVAA

-410 RSGAELRPG
+410 RSGADLRPG

-425 RATARELGLP
+425 RATARKLGMP
-435 SVRVDRAYLAC
+435 SVRVDHAYLSC
-446 VRDSLTTLIDGQIAY
+446 VQSGLTSLIDDQIAY
-461 LQSDA
+461 LKTDA
-466 HRMHRLEHRLH
+466 HRMHRLDHRLH
-477 QLGTILFA
+477 NLGTILFMM
-485 ATALICVG
+485 TAVVCVT
-493 LLIYKMADKMVGMAA
+493 LLVFKMADKMIGMAA
-508 LDAIAHPVLTA
+508 LDAVAHPFLTA

-551 SLARNLGT
+551 SLAHNLTT
-559 LRQVIDADALSYD
+559 LRQVIDADILSFD

>member
-1 MRDDPPSSGT
+1 MRDH
-11 STASA
+11 
-16 LRPPASGSLGIGV
+16 PPARTVASPVGALGIGV
-29 TGHRLGRLGDVDLDA
+29 TGHRLGRLGDADLGA
-44 LRTALRMLLIDIS
+44 LRAALRGLFETLAATAS
-57 GGRAPMRIVTSL
+57 APMRLITSL
-69 ADGADTIA
+69 ADGADSMA
-77 AEEALGLG
+77 ADQALDLG

-93 LPRADY
+93 MSRADY
-99 LSDFADAEARAG
+99 LADFPEAQARAD
-111 HEALLTSAHSVFEL
+111 HEMLLARAHGIFEL
-125 DGDRNVEGG
+125 DGDRSVEGG

-175 VLAGVPVIHVDPA
+175 VLAGIPVIHVDPA
-188 GRHPPRLLWD
+188 GTHPPRLLWD
-198 GLEEHDLGQQTV
+198 GLEEHDLGQQTI
-210 DTVPQ
+210 DTVPR
-215 GDMTA
+215 GDLSA
-220 VPGLV
+220 LPVLV
-225 RGLLDPPEDRVE
+225 RGLLDPPVDATES
-237 RAMLNRLGVPARPRR
+237 AMLRRLEVPLKPRR

-264 MGVRRLRQSDWAV
+264 MGVRRLRKTDWAV
-277 ADAAHAMPAILGP
+277 AAPAKTLPTILGP
-290 CSGAALNASGFGDRL
+290 CSGAALDVTGFGERL
-305 RAVLAPRFA
+305 RTVLAPRFA
-314 RADATATHVAQLF
+314 RADVTATHVAQLF

-350 LPAALKPL
+350 LPAALKPVL
-358 LVILEFLVIAT
+358 IVLEFMVIAT
-369 ILLLTRAGHRSQW
+369 ILLVTRAGNRSQW

-410 RSGAELRPG
+410 RSGADLRPG

-425 RATARELGLP
+425 RATAREVAMP
-435 SVRVDRAYLAC
+435 SVRIDAAYLAC
-446 VRDSLTTLIDGQIAY
+446 VRDGLTTLIDDQIAY
-461 LQSDA
+461 LKNDA

-485 ATALICVG
+485 MTALICVA

-551 SLARNLGT
+551 SLAHNLTT
-559 LRQVIDADALSYD
+559 LRQVIDADVLGFD